1 MRTII
6 HVHQQLIAINRKNG
20 TNEPPLT
27 VKTFAS
33 NARTARPVT
42 SRRAHEALVTGPCRI
57 VHSPHQPL
65 PCGARVWIETESE
78 VICDEAS
85 RPMEAGSGQVSGQV
99 CESPGCSTEESG
111 DA

>member
-6 HVHQQLIAINRKNG
+6 HVHQQVIAINRKNG

-33 NARTARPVT
+33 TARNARPIR

-57 VHSPHQPL
+57 IHSPHLPL

-78 VICDEAS
+78 VICDEEGDSMDVES
-85 RPMEAGSGQVSGQV
+85 RQVSGQV
-99 CESPGCSTEESG
+99 CESPSCSTEENG
-111 DA
+111 DT